1 MCYIAGVAARSTV
14 LTFFSF
20 LLGAGIAFGRVEIGQ
35 PAPDFELKDAKGNT
49 YRLSDY
55 RGEKAV
61 VLEFFRS
68 GDW

>member
-1 MCYIAGVAARSTV
+1 MKILCKSTLLLLLCVVPVAGAQTIVAVGDS
-14 LTFFSF
+14 
-20 LLGAGIAFGRVEIGQ
+20 
-35 PAPDFELKDAKGNT
+35 APDFTLEDSTGKT
-49 YRLSDY
+49 YTLSSY